1 MEHIRKFQE
10 LLVTQKIMLFL
21 EQEVGLRDKVLAEF
35 ILSLAR
41 QSQTVTEFEAHLV
54 ENGAEFTI
62 DLINSLYAMITRVVP
77 HIRKPRAE
85 SREKTPEREVIHANY
100 HSTGVYQNLD

>member
-10 LLVTQKIMLFL
+10 LLVTQKIMLLL

-41 QSQTVTEFEAHLV
+41 S
-54 ENGAEFTI
+54 
-62 DLINSLYAMITRVVP
+62 S
-77 HIRKPRAE
+77 
-85 SREKTPEREVIHANY
+85 
-100 HSTGVYQNLD
+100 